1 LRQDGAAKPRPPAAF
16 DLATALST
24 ERMEYS
30 EDIHER
36 IQQDAPPERLDWL
49 NNSAISQIR
58 NISHARDT
66 KAIRGHIESHF
77 DGSGPSALD
86 ITLGVHHLISR
97 GIWHFSGHPALQ

>member
-1 LRQDGAAKPRPPAAF
+1 MGAPKPRPPAAF
-16 DLATALST
+16 QLATALST

-49 NNSAISQIR
+49 KHYAISQIR
-58 NISHARDT
+58 NFSHVRDA
-66 KAIRGHIESHF
+66 KAIRGYVESHF
-77 DGSGPSALD
+77 DVSGPSAFD
-86 ITLGVHHLISR
+86 IPLGVYHLISR